1 LLGRAGMRDKKP
13 DSRKE
18 PVDPKVKDPQTR
30 PKQDKG
36 PDPNRSSRT
45 PDTEPP
51 KDKRSDDL

>member
-1 LLGRAGMRDKKP
+1 MRDKKP

-36 PDPNRSSRT
+36 LDPNRSSRT